1 MPNGDPLRRE
11 PPFAR
16 FLEVLADP
24 VAEAE
29 RQAAA
34 GRRVIGLVCPNLP
47 EELPHALGLSPC
59 RVVVRPKPSSRA
71 AEVLQTFACS
81 WVKALLDQALD
92 GAWAHLH
99 GLVFPCNTCD
109 SLQNVPDI
117 WRHTV
122 SQPGPEALFSLRFPV
137 DVATAADAARQLLDA
152 ELAAWCTWL
161 EGRAGCALDPDR
173 LAASARLYNRIR
185 AALRQ
190 LQALAGQGRIG
201 YSLLQ
206 AAALSAQ
213 VMDREQVADLLDAAV
228 ERAAAAP
235 PSRPEDAPR
244 LVLAGG
250 YLDDARLLGWLEQH
264 NAFVVD
270 DDTCALWRSFEPAT
284 DLDPADPLAD
294 IARRHLRRSR
304 CPVQVGSGEQR
315 SALLLQKVRQS
326 DAQGVILLPY
336 KGCEPH
342 AFDNVLLSEALGQ
355 LEIPQITL
363 EIEPHL
369 GNWGQLA
376 VRLEAFL
383 EMISGLEADLFE
395 AEGG

>member
-1 MPNGDPLRRE
+1 MPDGDALRRE
-11 PPFAR
+11 PPFSR
-16 FLEVLADP
+16 FFEVLADP

-47 EELPHALGLSPC
+47 EELPHALGLSPS
-59 RVVVRPKPSSRA
+59 RVVVRPKPSARA
-71 AEVLQTFACS
+71 TEVLQTFACS

-99 GLVFPCNTCD
+99 GIVFPCNTCD

-117 WRHTV
+117 WRHAVTR
-122 SQPGPEALFSLRFPV
+122 PGPEALFSLRFPV
-137 DVATAADAARQLLDA
+137 NIETGEAARQLLEG
-152 ELAAWCTWL
+152 ELAAWRTWL
-161 EGRAGCALDPDR
+161 EGRAGCALDPAR
-173 LAASARLYNRIR
+173 LAASARLHNRIR

-190 LQALAGQGRIG
+190 LQAHAAEGRIG

-206 AAALSAQ
+206 AAALAAQ
-213 VMDREQVADLLDAAV
+213 VMDREQVADLLEAAA
-228 ERAAAAP
+228 EKAAAAP
-235 PSRPEDAPR
+235 ARRPEGAPR

-264 NAFVVD
+264 GAFVVD

-284 DLDPADPLAD
+284 DLDPQDPWGD
-294 IARRHLRRSR
+294 IARRHLRRAR
-304 CPVQVGSGEQR
+304 CPVQVGSGQQR
-315 SALLLQKVRQS
+315 AALLLQKVRQS

-342 AFDNVLLSEALGQ
+342 AFDNVLLSEALSQ

-383 EMISGLEADLFE
+383 EMIAGLEADLFE